1 MQVLTVDIGTG
12 TQDILLYDSEKAI
25 ENSFQM
31 VLPSPTVQL
40 AQRVKAATR
49 EGRGLL
55 IGGVLM
61 GGGPVGWAVRDHAQ
75 AGLPVYCLPDPARTF
90 DDDLSAVE
98 AMGIKLLSEE
108 EAQRLHVQQ
117 PELELLRFG
126 DFDYEGVAANFRR
139 FGVKFA
145 PDALA
150 LAVFDHG
157 AAPPDISDRR
167 FRFDYIGERL
177 TAENNLA
184 AFAFLD
190 DAIPERL
197 TRFEAVV
204 QSARPYLEDEKPLLL
219 MDTGPAATLGALDDR
234 QVATAAEGGTALI
247 ANLGNFHT
255 LAFLIERSYIVG
267 TFEHHTGELM
277 PGQLEK
283 LLMRLTEGSLT
294 NAEVFDSQGHGALYL
309 SQPDEEATILAVTG
323 PRRGMLRDRSL
334 KLSSQ
339 ILHPYFAVPHGAM
352 MLAGNFGLLRALQ
365 YRCPDLNLNLEATM
379 SGNLGPDW

>member
-1 MQVLTVDIGTG
+1 MQVLTVDVGTG
-12 TQDILLYDSEKAI
+12 TQDILLYDSSSTI

-49 EGRGLL
+49 ERRGLL

-90 DDDLSAVE
+90 DDNLQAVE
-98 AMGIKLLSEE
+98 EMGIRLVSEE
-108 EAQRLHVQQ
+108 EAQRLTVKH

-126 DFDYEGVAANFRR
+126 DFDYEAIAANFRR
-139 FGVKFA
+139 FGVNFA

-157 AAPPDISDRR
+157 AAPPDVSDRR
-167 FRFDYIGERL
+167 FRFDYIQERL
-177 TAENNLA
+177 AAENHLA

-190 DAIPERL
+190 DNIPNRL
-197 TRFEAVV
+197 TRFEAVA
-204 QSARPYLEDEKPLLL
+204 QSVRPVLEPETPLLL
-219 MDTGPAATLGALDDR
+219 MDTGPAAALGALDDA
-234 QVATAAEGGTALI
+234 QVAMTAESGTVLI
-247 ANLGNFHT
+247 ANLGNFHS
-255 LAFLIERSYIVG
+255 LAFLLERGYISA
-267 TFEHHTGELM
+267 TFEHHTGELQ

-283 LLMRLTEGSLT
+283 LLTKLAEGTLT
-294 NAEVFDSQGHGALYL
+294 NDEVFDTQGHGALYMAE
-309 SQPDEEATILAVTG
+309 PTEEATLLAVTG
-323 PRRGMLRDRSL
+323 PRRGLLRGRHL
-334 KLSSQ
+334 RLSSQ
-339 ILHPYFAVPHGAM
+339 VLAPYFAVPHGAM

-365 YRCPDLNLNLEATM
+365 YRCPELDLNLEAAM
-379 SGNLGPDW
+379 SGVIGPNW